1 MLTEFALFRKKDN
14 KKVKTTGK
22 LQLIKGFW
30 SKLLF
35 FINNIAKVDT
45 SSTLI

>member
-22 LQLIKGFW
+22 LQLIK
-30 SKLLF
+30 LLI
-35 FINNIAKVDT
+35 FINNIANVDT